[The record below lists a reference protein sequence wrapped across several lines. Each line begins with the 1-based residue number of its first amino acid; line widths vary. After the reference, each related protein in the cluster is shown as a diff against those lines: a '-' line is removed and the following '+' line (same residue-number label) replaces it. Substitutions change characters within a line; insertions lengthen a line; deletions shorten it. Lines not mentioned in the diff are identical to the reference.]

1 MHCSSNHTIIVVQMS
16 SRSVEDNV
24 AIHAIVTRL
33 ELRVEGALLLPDAKL
48 AAKVERNR
56 IVPWLLT
63 TCAV

>member
-1 MHCSSNHTIIVVQMS
+1 MS

-24 AIHAIVTRL
+24 AINAIVARL